1 MRRATILP
9 VISSKLLPLSGF
21 ALSPTRALSRPSFAP
36 LATRRHC
43 RKRTPSNRERRPSW
57 PRCAFPGRRA
67 ARKKPEVPEP
77 PPPPCLSAVFSPSVT
92 AGAVAKEAAAA
103 GSGVEAARHEAAQ
116 ARSLA
121 RVRTVRAGPGRGE
134 GAVSALS
141 PSPSPA
147 RPAPLPTRASP
158 PLGGAARRIL
168 PVSSLCGVP
177 GAPPCAGHSRW

>member
-9 VISSKLLPLSGF
+9 VVSSKLLPLS
-21 ALSPTRALSRPSFAP
+21 PTLALSRPSFAP

-77 PPPPCLSAVFSPSVT
+77 PPPPPSLSAVFSPSVT

-147 RPAPLPTRASP
+147 RPAPLPTRAPP

>member
-1 MRRATILP
+1 MYLSKGKKKKKIRRATILP
-9 VISSKLLPLSGF
+9 VISSKLLPFSGF
-21 ALSPTRALSRPSFAP
+21 VLSPTLAQFLSRFSFAP

-67 ARKKPEVPEP
+67 TRKKPEVPEP
-77 PPPPCLSAVFSPSVT
+77 PPPSLSAVFTPSVT

-168 PVSSLCGVP
+168 PVS
-177 GAPPCAGHSRW
+177 